1 MYPNL
6 NTIHAISGQLAE
18 WEKDMAED
26 TEGMKKGETI
36 ESQIEIAEEE
46 MKKGENIES
55 QIETAMRSRVSH
67 FKEQSE

>member
-1 MYPNL
+1 
-6 NTIHAISGQLAE
+6 
-18 WEKDMAED
+18 MAED